1 MRRIAQT
8 DRWRRFACAAWL
20 AVVQPYS
27 YSAAAAPGDV
37 TIPEAKAPQ
46 VDVIGH
52 YGTDLGTNDAAS
64 QGSVTSKM
72 IEERPLLRPGDILQF
87 VPGMV
92 VTQHSGD
99 GKANQYFLRG
109 YNLDHGTDFAVYV
122 DGMPVNMP
130 TNAHG
135 QGYADIN
142 FMIPEF
148 VKRIDF
154 RKGPYYADE
163 GDFASAGSAH
173 FFYFDT
179 LPENFASVTLGSND
193 YQRAVVGAS
202 PSVGNGNLLIGVEA
216 VHNDGPWENPT
227 RFNKFNSV
235 LRLSQGTP
243 VEGFSL
249 AGMAYMA
256 HWDSTDQ
263 IPQRAVNQG
272 LITRFGAIDPSD
284 GGDTARYSLSF
295 QGHTPLSVLGKP
307 QFDVDMYVIRYTL
320 DLFSNFTYFL
330 DNPVNGDQFHQSDR
344 RTVWGLRP
352 SLTWDSKLGSVETTN
367 RVGVQLR
374 YDNIAR
380 VGLDSTEGRVQ
391 LSPTSEDKVNEGSA
405 GLFAENSTQWT
416 PWFRSLAGVRVDH
429 YNFDV
434 TANNIPVNTGQT
446 DSTKTSPKLSLI
458 FGPWY
463 KTEFFLNGGYGF
475 HSNDARGTVIKVDPQ
490 TLAPVEPVTPLVQ
503 TKGAEF
509 GVRTEIIPN
518 VKSSVAFWLLNQASE
533 LVFTGDAGTT
543 EPSRPSQR
551 RGIEWIN
558 SYRPLPWLL
567 FDAQF
572 SWSEAHFSNPDP
584 VGNNIPGAVPFV
596 AQLGATVQDFGRWS
610 GSLQLRYVSPYPL
623 IEDNSVR
630 SDPSTIANVRIGYKL
645 DQTWNAHLDILNL
658 FNSEAHDIDYYYC
671 SRLKTDTNLVPCGGA
686 AGGVNDIHFHPAEP
700 RQFRFTVTAH
710 F

>member
-27 YSAAAAPGDV
+27 CPAEAAPGDV

-52 YGTDLGTNDAAS
+52 YGTDLGTTDAAS

-154 RKGPYYADE
+154 KKGPYYAEE

-179 LPENFASVTLGSND
+179 LPQNFASVTLGSND

-202 PSVGNGNLLIGVEA
+202 PSVGNGHLLIGVEA
-216 VHNDGPWENPT
+216 VHDDGPWENPN

-235 LRLSQGTP
+235 LRLSQGTAL
-243 VEGFSL
+243 EGFSL
-249 AGMAYMA
+249 AGMAYKA

-263 IPQRAVNQG
+263 IAQRAVNQG

-295 QGHTPLSVLGKP
+295 QGHTPLSALGKP
-307 QFDVDMYVIRYTL
+307 QFDVDMFVIRYTL

-330 DNPVNGDQFHQSDR
+330 DNPVNGDQFHQADR

-416 PWFRSLAGVRVDH
+416 SWFRSLAGVRVDH

-434 TANNIPVNTGQT
+434 IANNIPVNTGQT
-446 DSTKTSPKLSLI
+446 DATRTSPKLSLI

-463 KTEFFLNGGYGF
+463 KTEFFINGGYGF

-503 TKGAEF
+503 TQGAEF
-509 GVRTEIIPN
+509 GVRTQIIPN
-518 VKSSVAFWLLNQASE
+518 VQSSLAFWLLNQASE

-543 EPSRPSQR
+543 EASRPSQR

-572 SWSEAHFSNPDP
+572 SYSEAHFSNPDP
-584 VGNNIPGAVPFV
+584 VGNRIPGAVPWV
-596 AQLGATVQDFGRWS
+596 VQLGATVQDFGRWS

-630 SDPSTIANVRIGYKL
+630 SDPSTIVNMRIGYKFN
-645 DQTWNAHLDILNL
+645 QTWNAHFDVLNL

-671 SRLKTDTNLVPCGGA
+671 SRLKTDTNLIPCGGA
-686 AGGVNDIHFHPAEP
+686 AGGVNDVHFHPAEP